1 MELELSDG
9 KSTQTTSWSAHQG
22 CRMWILSGYL
32 FFREAARWLWISQTK
47 TQRTRES
54 HGLRLLRMLNET
66 IFRVLYFLL
75 ARPKEC
81 VSIMLS
87 FFPLELWGLEI
98 HFLRDNKQIKNQ
110 HHQTLPK
117 LTIFRRWLSILGYL
131 LFTSRCLGIN
141 LAPYTGMSRNT
152 LFPASQQ
159 KAFSEDNWACWSYEL
174 KTFLWAKTVSTS
186 HAMVLPSNCLNKKI
200 LGIVSSCPHVPA
212 SCCLNPSLS
221 GLPQGGRCKIHTQ
234 IQEKPCL
241 GFWYVPK
248 SGCSLLVDF
257 AKRLDWQEI
266 DFIWGADKLEFSLTW
281 DYTNFVERGCL

>member
-1 MELELSDG
+1 MRAGNSLL
-9 KSTQTTSWSAHQG
+9 TWQQTN
-22 CRMWILSGYL
+22 
-32 FFREAARWLWISQTK
+32 K
-47 TQRTRES
+47 KQR
-54 HGLRLLRMLNET
+54 L
-66 IFRVLYFLL
+66 
-75 ARPKEC
+75 
-81 VSIMLS
+81 
-87 FFPLELWGLEI
+87 
-98 HFLRDNKQIKNQ
+98 
-110 HHQTLPK
+110 QTLPK
-117 LTIFRRWLSILGYL
+117 LTIFRRWLSLLCYL
-131 LFTSRCLGIN
+131 LFTGRCRTLCLGIN
-141 LAPYTGMSRNT
+141 LAPYTGTSRNT

-266 DFIWGADKLEFSLTW
+266 DFIWGADELEFSLTW